1 MADALIAVFT
11 VGLFKCQT
19 IWHLASLPF
28 TFYYIKYVLTE
39 KFSEILTR
47 DTYVNLVVYLNGNAY
62 TVTLADTEAA
72 GKHDL
77 FGESVFRNGAF
88 KKLYYVLRSF
98 KVA

>member
-11 VGLFKCQT
+11 AGLFKCQT
-19 IWHLASLPF
+19 IWHSASLPF